1 MTMRKKL
8 ITIQLFTAFTVLVL
22 GSAVFVQQEV
32 GLFRSNL
39 VKQISSTAA
48 LIGENSVSTIL
59 FMDDQAAEQLLMSL
73 NVEANITN
81 SLHLRRK
88 RSGFRSL
95 QQRRAQARPSTPGMR
110 EVRWAEVVGSEPAV

>member
-1 MTMRKKL
+1 MGL
-8 ITIQLFTAFTVLVL
+8 DLTVLVL

-81 SLHLRRK
+81 ACIYDANGAVFAAYSRD
-88 RSGFRSL
+88 
-95 QQRRAQARPSTPGMR
+95 AQARPSAPGMR
-110 EVRWAEVVGSEPAV
+110 EVRWAEVVESEPAV